1 MPNIIALAPFFNP
14 EIDVTFLLP
23 HFGHLFAIGWPQC
36 GQAAAISETIP
47 PQAEHFTTPMI
58 HPPCKNCV
66 IVLADENMLSKICV
80 LQVAS
85 SATFFHRVPVIIL
98 CVDQAE

>member
-47 PQAEHFTTPMI
+47 PQAVHFTTPMI
-58 HPPCKNCV
+58 HPPCKNV
-66 IVLADENMLSKICV
+66 
-80 LQVAS
+80 
-85 SATFFHRVPVIIL
+85 
-98 CVDQAE
+98 